1 MKTEH
6 NIAYKEWA
14 SVEEALARGMFAM
27 SLRKGGIHE
36 KRGEFN
42 VEHREYFLF
51 PTLLHQRESDL
62 APEVRP
68 FLEASRKN
76 APPPAPEGAVVY
88 GKIPLR
94 HYAVVEEAVFVED
107 LQLAHALA
115 GLHPFTPAAVD
126 MRFNYKKPGL
136 WAIVERLYALPQT
149 VEIDDS
155 RLYAGC
161 RSWVPL
167 TSALSTIGA
176 RPVLSD
182 EAFAEKAQAIRAVL
196 GLPKP

>member
-1 MKTEH
+1 MKPEN

-36 KRGEFN
+36 KRGEFT

-51 PTLLHQRESDL
+51 PTLVHQRESDL
-62 APEVRP
+62 VPEVLP
-68 FLEASRKN
+68 FLEATKKSV
-76 APPPAPEGAVVY
+76 PASPTEGE
-88 GKIPLR
+88 GKIPIR
-94 HYAVVEEAVFVED
+94 HYVVVEEAVFIED
-107 LQLAHALA
+107 LKLAHALT

-126 MRFNYKKPGL
+126 MRFNYKKPGI
-136 WAIVERLYALPQT
+136 WAIVERLYALPHT
-149 VEIDDS
+149 LTIDDN

-167 TSALSTIGA
+167 EKALSTGGA
-176 RPVLSD
+176 KPVLD
-182 EAFAEKAQAIRAVL
+182 DDAFAVRVAKIREVL
-196 GLPKP
+196 GN

>member
-14 SVEEALARGMFAM
+14 SVEEALARGMFVM

-36 KRGEFN
+36 KRGEFT

-51 PTLLHQRESDL
+51 PTLLHQRETDL
-62 APEVRP
+62 VPAVLP
-68 FLEASRKN
+68 FLEATRQQ
-76 APPPAPEGAVVY
+76 APQAEGT
-88 GKIPLR
+88 GKIRIR
-94 HYAVVEEAVFVED
+94 HYTMVEEAIYIED
-107 LQLAHALA
+107 LRRAHALA

-149 VEIDDS
+149 VEIDDH

-167 TSALSTIGA
+167 EIQLSTAGA
-176 RPVLSD
+176 RPVVDDASFAA
-182 EAFAEKAQAIRAVL
+182 AFDHIRGVL
-196 GLPKP
+196 GLARR